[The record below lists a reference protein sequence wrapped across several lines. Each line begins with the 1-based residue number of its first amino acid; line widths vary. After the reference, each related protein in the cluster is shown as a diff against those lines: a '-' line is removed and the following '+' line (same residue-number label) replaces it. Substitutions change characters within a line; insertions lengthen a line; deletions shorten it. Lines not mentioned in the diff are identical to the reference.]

1 MLPGPP
7 PRDFRR
13 ALEFVRP
20 GGDDLAGAV
29 RRGSRHR
36 VPVFVTFPVLDG
48 PGWHCP
54 AQTRSDPKL
63 MKPRVLVAGLGAGSL
78 VFFSA
83 CVSSGESA
91 SGDSLTA
98 HVGTYPPP
106 PSDIQRVRVGVPQFQ
121 VAKGVTDEVTELAAD
136 QITTLLV
143 NTERFDVIERAQLD
157 QLLKE
162 QNLEGIVK
170 GGELAQ
176 QAQVRGVDYLLIG
189 KITNLRVKGEKSGRS
204 FGLGHLPIPGA
215 AGGAIG
221 LFDYNNKSSKITVD
235 CGVDLRLVDP
245 TSGAVAVAQSSD
257 YKKTDSISA
266 MGIDILGADANAE
279 AELTIDADNKGKV
292 LRLALDDCVRKMLP
306 KVDRTLVARAKAAAG
321 NGEKK

>member
-1 MLPGPP
+1 M
-7 PRDFRR
+7 
-13 ALEFVRP
+13 
-20 GGDDLAGAV
+20 
-29 RRGSRHR
+29 
-36 VPVFVTFPVLDG
+36 LDG

-54 AQTRSDPKL
+54 AQTCSNPTL
-63 MKPRVLVAGLGAGSL
+63 MNLRALVAGLVAGSL
-78 VFFSA
+78 VFLSA
-83 CVSSGESA
+83 CVSSGETA
-91 SGDSLTA
+91 SSDSLTEN
-98 HVGTYPPP
+98 VGRYSPP
-106 PSDIQRVRVGVPQFQ
+106 PSNIQRVRVGVPQFQ
-121 VAKGVTDEVTELAAD
+121 VTKGVTAEVSELAAD

-170 GGELAQ
+170 GSELAQ

-189 KITNLRVKGEKSGRS
+189 KITSLRVKGEKSGKS

-215 AGGAIG
+215 AGRAVG

-245 TSGAVAVAQSSD
+245 STGSTAVAESSD

-279 AELTIDADNKGKV
+279 ADLKIDDDNKGKV

-306 KVDRTLVARAKAAAG
+306 KIDRTLLARAKAAAAAG
-321 NGEKK
+321 DGEKK